1 MWSLILGFKTLIDMT
16 WEMIEVVAV
25 IVAGS
30 TGISLFLRNTSKNP
44 IVQFFLNFVNF
55 LAGNIFRNKNK
66 TDDQHEADRQ
76 TERVKKKYGCDKEF
90 GGREK

>member
-1 MWSLILGFKTLIDMT
+1 MWSFILGIKTLIDMT
-16 WEMIEVVAV
+16 WELIEVVAV

-44 IVQFFLNFVNF
+44 VVQFFLNFINF

-66 TDDQHEADRQ
+66 PDPTPPEP
-76 TERVKKKYGCDKEF
+76 EPEPKKKERGSDKEY
-90 GGREK
+90 GGRR